1 MPTYEYECAKCGDH
15 LEVYQSFTDEP
26 LKRHKGCNGKLSK
39 VFGTPGIVLKG
50 SGFYKTDHGSGSKK
64 AAKVGATSDGATSDD
79 PASTDAGS
87 GDKSSSDK
95 STGTKSSSD
104 KGSPDKTSRNGKSS
118 GAKEAGSRGSAK
130 AGAGT

>member
-50 SGFYKTDHGSGSKK
+50 SGFYKTDHGSASKK
-64 AAKVGATSDGATSDD
+64 AAKVGATSDAA
-79 PASTDAGS
+79 ASTDSGS
-87 GDKSSSDK
+87 SDKSSSDK
-95 STGTKSSSD
+95 SAGTKSSSD
-104 KGSPDKTSRNGKSS
+104 KGSPDKTSPNGKSS
-118 GAKEAGSRGSAK
+118 GAKEAGSKGSAK

>member
-26 LKRHKGCNGKLSK
+26 LKRHKGCSGKLSK

-50 SGFYKTDHGSGSKK
+50 SGFYKTDHGSASKK
-64 AAKVGATSDGATSDD
+64 SAKTEAESDTGSSDTTTSSE
-79 PASTDAGS
+79 SGS

-95 STGTKSSSD
+95 SSGDKSSS
-104 KGSPDKTSRNGKSS
+104 NGKSS
-118 GAKEAGSRGSAK
+118 GPKESGSKGSTK
-130 AGAGT
+130 AGAGK